1 MNIWVETSH
10 CTTKDTMKK
19 NPNENWFIRGK
30 QPTGEAEEVTWH
42 VAQPVRISF
51 SMMPIFGL
59 LLVHEL
65 PELVSKMILL
75 SFNF

>member
-1 MNIWVETSH
+1 MNIWVQTSH

-19 NPNENWFIRGK
+19 KPNENWFIRGK
-30 QPTGEAEEVTWH
+30 QPTGEAKEVTWN
-42 VAQPVRISF
+42 VAQMVRISF
-51 SMMPIFGL
+51 CMMPRFGL
-59 LLVHEL
+59 LLIQEL